1 MTAEG
6 DGRASAIAAVGK
18 AEAEAIQ
25 AKSQAL
31 TGEGARL
38 QLINTLGA
46 QFAEAI
52 RDGQI
57 AIVPKISL
65 GGGEG
70 GGNGL
75 SSLIQLASSLLAER
89 ADAGM
94 ADGKALQS
102 TQG

>member
-1 MTAEG
+1 LRRSPFDRRSKEVAST
-6 DGRASAIAAVGK
+6 DGRASAIAAVAK
-18 AEAEAIQ
+18 A
-25 AKSQAL
+25 
-31 TGEGARL
+31 EGARL

-52 RDGQI
+52 RDGKI

-65 GGGEG
+65 GGGDV

-75 SSLIQLASSLLAER
+75 SSLIQLASSFLAER
-89 ADAGM
+89 ADAGLS
-94 ADGKALQS
+94 DEKALQS